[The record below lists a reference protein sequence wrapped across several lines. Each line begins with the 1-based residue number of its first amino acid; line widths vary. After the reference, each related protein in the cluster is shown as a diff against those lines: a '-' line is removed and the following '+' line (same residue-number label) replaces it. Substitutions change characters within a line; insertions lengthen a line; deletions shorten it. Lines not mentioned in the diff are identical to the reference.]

1 MNILFVCHDF
11 RQIPKSPTAVHIE
24 KLALKIMAKTDFE
37 VDILCLSPSS
47 SSIKPAQIRHK
58 NGLTTIEIKN
68 QPRLFTF
75 EAVRSRNVFSQIDC
89 LLNKRSYDI
98 MHVFTLGAL
107 TAAPLE
113 IARKHGLNIFMSLC
127 DFWFICEENID
138 LAAENPLCAGPEN
151 KEKCVECFLKNYIP
165 DAKRDELKLPLKD
178 HKKTRFNY
186 LNTIWTS
193 INRVYAH
200 SKLLKNKY
208 NEYGRHKIELVK
220 SWGENNTDK
229 LADKFIAD
237 YTGNIVKRKKSVPE
251 KSKRILFYCFD
262 KMHIPILA
270 PIYKQMKKDFP
281 QYRFAFAAMPR
292 NWFHNAGFREDE
304 LDLLKI
310 FQEEVTFYPREFIP
324 DVTIVPDSYYPDNC
338 GRIVHVGH
346 GVLSKG
352 IYYCDSQKA
361 REEEKADLVCVPG
374 VYHRSVLG
382 KLISTSVLAT
392 GMAKLDSVFKGD
404 VNKKSVC
411 RNLNLPV
418 DNTYILYAPTYNQE
432 LSSLEYLLAGIDQVL
447 FDEKNILLIKL
458 HSRTASRFK
467 TIVQKLVQKHK
478 RIIYISSQD
487 ITPFL
492 SLSDLMISD
501 VSSAMMEFAA
511 LDKPLVLFNN
521 PTWKEYEHFNPSD
534 IDFAWRDMAV
544 QIDSAGDLKSAVI
557 ECLDNP
563 GRLSVLR
570 KKYTDQL
577 FANKY
582 NGNASGNIARL
593 VSRLAES

>member
-11 RQIPKSPTAVHIE
+11 LQTPKSAIAGHVK
-24 KLALKIMAKTDFE
+24 KLAFKVMAKTDFE
-37 VDILCLSPSS
+37 VDILCLAPSS
-47 SSIKPAQIRHK
+47 SSLKPDQVRYK
-58 NGLTTIEIKN
+58 TGLKTIEIKN

-75 EAVRSRNVFSQIDC
+75 EAVRSRNVFCRVDD
-89 LLNKRSYDI
+89 LLNQRSYDI

-107 TAAPLE
+107 TAAPME
-113 IARKHGLNIFMSLC
+113 IARGHGLNIFMSLC

-138 LAAENPLCAGPEN
+138 LTAENPLCAGPEN
-151 KEKCVECFLKNYIP
+151 KEKCVECFLKNYIQ

-178 HKKTRFNY
+178 HKKARFNY
-186 LNTIWTS
+186 LDTIWNS

-200 SKLLKNKY
+200 SRLIENKY

-220 SWGENNTDK
+220 NWEDNNIDE
-229 LADKFIAD
+229 LADKFTAD
-237 YTGNIVKRKKSVPE
+237 YTRNNVYKKKSLPE

-270 PIYKQMKKDFP
+270 PIYKQMKNDFSG
-281 QYRFAFAAMPR
+281 YRFAFAAMPR

-304 LDLLKI
+304 LDLLKV
-310 FQEEVTFYPREFIP
+310 FQEKVTFYPQEFVP

-374 VYHRSVLG
+374 VYHQTVLG

-411 RNLNLPV
+411 RSYNLPV
-418 DNTYILYAPTYNQE
+418 DNTYILYAPTYNPE
-432 LSSLEYLLAGIDQVL
+432 LSSLEYLLEGIDQVL
-447 FDEKNILLIKL
+447 LNEKSILLIKL
-458 HSRTASRFK
+458 HSRTIARYKS
-467 TIVQKLVQKHK
+467 IAQKLVQKHR
-478 RIIYISSQD
+478 RIIYIAGQD

-492 SLSDLMISD
+492 SLADIMISD

-511 LDKPLVLFNN
+511 LDKPVVLFNN
-521 PTWKEYEHFNPSD
+521 PAWKDYEHFNPGD

-557 ECLDNP
+557 KCLDNP
-563 GRLSVLR
+563 GRLSEVR

-582 NGNASGNIARL
+582 NGDASGNIARL
-593 VSRLAES
+593 VSGLAES